1 MALLQVNFFSDALKR
16 TVPMQVILPAD
27 KIGPNGPVPVP
38 EPGYKTLYL
47 LHGLHGDAGSW
58 LQYSNIAR
66 YAYAPQTGMA
76 TIRIDVNQEL
86 RTVEISFLDA
96 GIPYNPLTHEDP
108 VSGLTC
114 KERKEGGFGIYIVK
128 KSMDDI
134 RYEYADGYN
143 VTTIVKE
150 YQGYE

>member
-1 MALLQVNFFSDALKR
+1 MNELTLEAAIENIAQVTEFINARLETVGCETR
-16 TVPMQVILPAD
+16 TQRLIDVAIDELF
-27 KIGPNGPVPVP
+27 
-38 EPGYKTLYL
+38 
-47 LHGLHGDAGSW
+47 
-58 LQYSNIAR
+58 SNIAR

-143 VTTIVKE
+143 VTTIVKK
-150 YQGYE
+150 YQGHE

>member
-1 MALLQVNFFSDALKR
+1 MKELTLEATIENI
-16 TVPMQVILPAD
+16 MQVTEFVNAQLEAA
-27 KIGPNGPVPVP
+27 GC
-38 EPGYKTLYL
+38 ESKTQRLIDVAIDEL
-47 LHGLHGDAGSW
+47 F
-58 LQYSNIAR
+58 SNIAR

-114 KERKEGGFGIYIVK
+114 KERKAGGFGIYIVK
-128 KSMDDI
+128 KSMDDV
-134 RYEYADGYN
+134 RYEFVDGCN
-143 VTTIVKE
+143 VTTIEKK
-150 YQGYE
+150 YQGHE

>member
-1 MALLQVNFFSDALKR
+1 MKELTLEATIENIAQVTEFINARLETVGCETR
-16 TVPMQVILPAD
+16 TQRLIDVAIDELF
-27 KIGPNGPVPVP
+27 
-38 EPGYKTLYL
+38 
-47 LHGLHGDAGSW
+47 
-58 LQYSNIAR
+58 SNIAR

-143 VTTIVKE
+143 VTTIVKK
-150 YQGYE
+150 YQGHE